1 MTNRQIPD
9 SELIINP
16 DGSIFH
22 LKLQPEQLADIVL
35 LVGDPGRVSSVS
47 RHFEKIEHQVSNR
60 EFITHTGVYNNKRI
74 SVLSTGI
81 GTDNIDIVVNEL
93 DALVNIDLKS
103 RKAKSETKSLQLI
116 RLGTSGSL
124 QKDIDTDS
132 FLVSSYGL
140 GMDGLLNYYGNLESI
155 VETKMS
161 EAFQLHTQWKTGLPY
176 PYIVKASEKLLTSLG
191 KGLKAGITATAPG
204 FYGPQGRVLRI
215 PLAVPGMN
223 DAFTSFQYE
232 GERITNFEMET
243 SALYGLSKHLGHEA
257 LTICSIIAN
266 RLAKTYSKDYKI
278 TVDKMISLVLNRLTA

>member
-1 MTNRQIPD
+1 MNNQIAD

-22 LKLQPEQLADIVL
+22 LKLQPEQIADTII
-35 LVGDPGRVSSVS
+35 LVGDPGRVDSVS
-47 RHFEKIEHQVSNR
+47 KHFSSIEHKAANR
-60 EFITHTGVYNNKRI
+60 EFITHTGTYKGKKI

-93 DALVNIDLKS
+93 DALANIDLKE
-103 RKAKSETKSLQLI
+103 RRILPTHRSLNLI

-140 GMDGLLNYYGNLESI
+140 GMDGLLNFYGGLDKINENRI
-155 VETKMS
+155 S
-161 EAFQLHTQWKTGLPY
+161 EAFIAHTGWNKNLPF
-176 PYIVKASEKLLTSLG
+176 PYVVKASDKLKGILG
-191 KGLKAGITATAPG
+191 KGLKSGITATAPG

-215 PLAVPGMN
+215 PLADKGLN
-223 DAFTSFQYE
+223 DSFSSFEFE

-243 SALYGLSKHLGHEA
+243 SALYGLSSLLGHEA
-257 LTICSIIAN
+257 CTVCSIIAN
-266 RLAKTYSKDYKI
+266 RLAKTYSKDYKV
-278 TVDKMISLVLNRLTA
+278 TVDKMIEMVLNRLTS

>member
-1 MTNRQIPD
+1 MNNQIAD

-22 LKLQPEQLADIVL
+22 LKLQPEQIADTII
-35 LVGDPGRVSSVS
+35 LVGDPGRVDSVS
-47 RHFEKIEHQVSNR
+47 KHFSSIEHKAANR
-60 EFITHTGVYNNKRI
+60 EFITHTGTYKGKKI

-93 DALVNIDLKS
+93 DALANIDLKE
-103 RKAKSETKSLQLI
+103 RRILPTHRSLNLI

-140 GMDGLLNYYGNLESI
+140 GMDGLLNFYGGLDKINENRI
-155 VETKMS
+155 S
-161 EAFQLHTQWKTGLPY
+161 EAFIAHTGWNKNLPF
-176 PYIVKASEKLLTSLG
+176 PYVVKASDKLKGILG
-191 KGLKAGITATAPG
+191 KGLKSGITATAPG

-215 PLAVPGMN
+215 PLADKGLN
-223 DAFTSFQYE
+223 DAFSSFEFE

-243 SALYGLSKHLGHEA
+243 SALYGLSSLLGHEA
-257 LTICSIIAN
+257 CTVCSIIAN
-266 RLAKTYSKDYKI
+266 RLAKTYSKDYKV
-278 TVDKMISLVLNRLTA
+278 TVDKMIEMVLNRLTS

>member
-1 MTNRQIPD
+1 MNNQIAD

-22 LKLQPEQLADIVL
+22 LKLQPEQIADTII
-35 LVGDPGRVSSVS
+35 LVGDPGRVDSVS
-47 RHFEKIEHQVSNR
+47 KHFSSIEHKAANR
-60 EFITHTGVYNNKRI
+60 EFITHTGTYKGKKI

-93 DALVNIDLKS
+93 DALANIDLKE
-103 RKAKSETKSLQLI
+103 RRILPTHRSLNLI

-140 GMDGLLNYYGNLESI
+140 GMDGLLNFYGGLDKINENRI
-155 VETKMS
+155 S
-161 EAFQLHTQWKTGLPY
+161 EAFIAHTGWNKNLPF
-176 PYIVKASEKLLTSLG
+176 PYVVKASDKLKGIL
-191 KGLKAGITATAPG
+191 GLKSGITATAPG

-215 PLAVPGMN
+215 PLADKGLN
-223 DAFTSFQYE
+223 DAFSSFEFE

-243 SALYGLSKHLGHEA
+243 SALYGLSSLLGHEA
-257 LTICSIIAN
+257 CTVCSIIAN
-266 RLAKTYSKDYKI
+266 RLAKTYSKDYKV
-278 TVDKMISLVLNRLTA
+278 TVDKMIEMVLNRLTS

>member
-1 MTNRQIPD
+1 MTHREIPD

-22 LKLQPEQLADIVL
+22 LKLLPEQLADIVL
-35 LVGDPGRVSSVS
+35 LVGDPGRVGSVS
-47 RHFEKIEHQVSNR
+47 KHFTQLEHPVANR
-60 EFITHTGVYNNKRI
+60 EFITHTGYYNKKRI

-93 DALVNIDLKS
+93 DALVNIDLKT
-103 RKAKSETKSLQLI
+103 RQVKSTHKSLTLV

-124 QKDIDTDS
+124 QADIDTDS
-132 FLVSSYGL
+132 FLVSKYGL
-140 GMDGLLNYYGNLESI
+140 GMDGLLNYYGNLDSI
-155 VETKMS
+155 NEHALST
-161 EAFQLHTQWKTGLPY
+161 AFMKHADWKPGLPF
-176 PYIVKASEKLLTSLG
+176 PYIVKASDRLLELLG
-191 KGLKAGITATAPG
+191 KGLKTGITATAPG

-223 DAFTSFQYE
+223 DSFTSFRHE

-257 LTICSIIAN
+257 CTMCSIIAN
-266 RLAKTYSKDYKI
+266 RLAKTYSKDYKL
-278 TVDKMISLVLNRLTA
+278 TVDKMIELVLNRLTA